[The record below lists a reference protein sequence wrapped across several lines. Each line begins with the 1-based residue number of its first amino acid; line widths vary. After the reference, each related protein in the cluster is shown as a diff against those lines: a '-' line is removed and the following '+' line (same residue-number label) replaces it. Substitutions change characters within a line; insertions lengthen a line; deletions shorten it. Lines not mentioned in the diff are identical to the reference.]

1 MTERRIETVQM
12 PCARCSSPLSSGDQ
26 YCPRCGARVS
36 LIAQPRPDIPPP
48 DAHTGQPPRVAGAGP
63 SAARLLA
70 ERLAA
75 LSSLPRNELAALAL
89 TGLGGALALVSYCL
103 PWANDVGLAIGTMG
117 TTGSPPQP
125 GAWAF
130 DTPAGWPLFLVTALL
145 LACVA
150 AGDRAQAL
158 MPGLAA
164 TIRPLTGI
172 VAPLALG
179 SGSVAVALMYLTL
192 PWGCGSGPVVL
203 GLAGCLLIAGSL
215 VALLRPSPQP
225 AADKPV

>member
-1 MTERRIETVQM
+1 MQM

-26 YCPRCGARVS
+26 YCPRCGAKVS
-36 LIAQPRPDIPPP
+36 LIAPPRPDIPSSDAQPGQAPP
-48 DAHTGQPPRVAGAGP
+48 EEGAGP
-63 SAARLLA
+63 SATQLFA

-75 LSSLPRNELAALAL
+75 LSARPRNELAALAL

-103 PWANDVGLAIGTMG
+103 PWANNGGLAIGTMG

-130 DTPAGWPLFLVTALL
+130 DTAAGWPLFIVTALL

-150 AGDRAQAL
+150 AGDQAQAL

-164 TIRPLTGI
+164 TIRTLTAI

-179 SGSVAVALMYLTL
+179 SGAVAVALMYLTL
-192 PWGCGSGPVVL
+192 PWGCGSGPLVL

-225 AADKPV
+225 ATDKPA